1 MATSRVATGAVVG
14 RGASLAMRRV
24 RFMRHEER
32 ARACSLRVLSSCS
45 LHLRA
50 PHRHLS
56 TRPPSSSGP
65 VAPVTNDAA
74 NENYSPWADERV
86 RAVCVSTGCLML
98 GHGVATPVL
107 PAFAAELGGA
117 AADIGM
123 AFAAF
128 GVARLVLNI
137 PVGYAVDRFGRK
149 PVLVTG
155 AGLSAIGMLCSGLA
169 VDVPSLICAR
179 LVAGAGASCY
189 LGGVQVYLTDIAP
202 PRTQARVL
210 GANHA
215 ALLLGVSFGPVRVRG

>member
-1 MATSRVATGAVVG
+1 MSAVVATSSVATRAVVG
-14 RGASLAMRRV
+14 RAAALAMRRV

-56 TRPPSSSGP
+56 TRPPPSSSGP
-65 VAPVTNDAA
+65 VAAVTNDAA

-155 AGLSAIGMLCSGLA
+155 AGLSAIISSSTG
-169 VDVPSLICAR
+169 
-179 LVAGAGASCY
+179 
-189 LGGVQVYLTDIAP
+189 
-202 PRTQARVL
+202 
-210 GANHA
+210 
-215 ALLLGVSFGPVRVRG
+215 